1 MNEEGFDMSRILM
14 LGGAALLLLYL
25 LRQRGEAAAGLPG
38 TQPAAGSY
46 QPSGT
51 ASPEPQQGNGQPPSD
66 EDLMRAALDPSSAA
80 LAKGARMNWW
90 AWNYYR
96 TEGAKRILGIENPDP
111 AAYAP
116 KLDDKLQVT
125 PQQMLTASE
134 YHELLRQFAA
144 YSGVSGLAWSAGW

>member
-1 MNEEGFDMSRILM
+1 MNEEGIDMSRILM
-14 LGGAALLLLYL
+14 VGGAALLLLYL
-25 LRQRGEAAAGLPG
+25 FRQRSPG
-38 TQPAAGSY
+38 SVLDSGPAAEG
-46 QPSGT
+46 PSGRQEP
-51 ASPEPQQGNGQPPSD
+51 APQPQQGNGQPPSD

-80 LAKGARMNWW
+80 LARDARMNWW

-116 KLDDKLQVT
+116 KLDDRLQIT